1 MKESAGIVIRL
12 NKSKLLLCRPTN
24 KELRLKSDTIN
35 KLWGPPK
42 GGIDRGETTL
52 EAAIRETR
60 EEIGIKIKKEQI
72 KNQKPIVVSYA
83 NKNGSIYKRV
93 HLFIIDIDSV
103 SQIGLDS
110 EEVPQNLLQIEEIDK
125 AYFMSKDEAKSKL
138 FHRFTVLLDLI

>member
-24 KELRLKSDTIN
+24 QFKTKSSNDT
-35 KLWGPPK
+35 LWGPPK
-42 GGIDRGETTL
+42 GGIEFGEKPIDT
-52 EAAIRETR
+52 AIRETR

-72 KNQKPIVVSYA
+72 KNQKPIVVRYA
-83 NKNGSIYKRV
+83 NKNGSIYKKV
-93 HLFIIDIDSV
+93 HLFIVDIDSV

-125 AYFMSKDEAKSKL
+125 AYFMDKSESKYKL
-138 FHRFTVLLDLI
+138 SHRFAVLLDLI

>member
-24 KELRLKSDTIN
+24 QFKTKFSND

-42 GGIDRGETTL
+42 GGIDFGEKSID
-52 EAAIRETR
+52 AAIRETR

-83 NKNGSIYKRV
+83 NKNGSIYKKV
-93 HLFIIDIDSV
+93 HLFIVDIESV